1 MVSLKKPIFWWIAP
15 GIGWTDVWVDY
26 QSEGKVLSPF
36 VFNPGGLC
44 GGRGI
49 FGLWFEK
56 WDWVKYCRIGPE
68 ETVCINGYRKVQLDY
83 EGGWLTR
90 SRSWGEKKEA
100 DKLGLVVD
108 RHFNWT
114 EKKMGSLLA

>member
-1 MVSLKKPIFWWIAP
+1 MNGCLSRLSEWGKSIISLYLI
-15 GIGWTDVWVDY
+15 
-26 QSEGKVLSPF
+26 LSD
-36 VFNPGGLC
+36 LC

-49 FGLWFEK
+49 FGLLIGEG
-56 WDWVKYCRIGPE
+56 DWQKYCRIGPE